1 MYICIDNTL
10 SRLFLLVGGLEQKM
24 NEVES
29 KILVLRDQRVILDCD
44 VADLYG
50 VSTKEINQAVKN
62 NPEKFPSGYIF
73 QVNVAEKKEVVKNFD
88 HLAKLKYSPVNPT
101 AFTERGL
108 YMLATILKGSV
119 ATQTTINIINTF
131 VEIRELSR
139 AIARVPEVVDEN
151 EKKSLLKR
159 SGEIISNVLA
169 SDSTSLESETEI
181 ELNLA
186 MVKIRHKIKKKSN

>member
-1 MYICIDNTL
+1 M
-10 SRLFLLVGGLEQKM
+10 V
-24 NEVES
+24 
-29 KILVLRDQRVILDCD
+29 KI
-44 VADLYG
+44 
-50 VSTKEINQAVKN
+50 
-62 NPEKFPSGYIF
+62 
-73 QVNVAEKKEVVKNFD
+73 FD

-108 YMLATILKGSV
+108 YMLATILKGRV

-169 SDSTSLESETEI
+169 SDSTSLAPHEKGPKMVQQTISDLATRTALPLMEI
-181 ELNLA
+181 RPLPLSLQC
-186 MVKIRHKIKKKSN
+186 R

>member
-1 MYICIDNTL
+1 MI
-10 SRLFLLVGGLEQKM
+10 
-24 NEVES
+24 
-29 KILVLRDQRVILDCD
+29 
-44 VADLYG
+44 
-50 VSTKEINQAVKN
+50 
-62 NPEKFPSGYIF
+62 
-73 QVNVAEKKEVVKNFD
+73 
-88 HLAKLKYSPVNPT
+88 
-101 AFTERGL
+101 
-108 YMLATILKGSV
+108 ATILKGSV

-186 MVKIRHKIKKKSN
+186 IFAVFPKFFFDCHLLTPEECIFTVEDRILEIMLCEM

>member
-1 MYICIDNTL
+1 M
-10 SRLFLLVGGLEQKM
+10 
-24 NEVES
+24 
-29 KILVLRDQRVILDCD
+29 
-44 VADLYG
+44 
-50 VSTKEINQAVKN
+50 
-62 NPEKFPSGYIF
+62 
-73 QVNVAEKKEVVKNFD
+73 VKNFD

-108 YMLATILKGSV
+108 YMLATILKGRV

-186 MVKIRHKIKKKSN
+186 MVKIRHKIKKKANHWKGRCGVSPAEGVASPTILVTPGPVFRLSRRFS

>member
-1 MYICIDNTL
+1 
-10 SRLFLLVGGLEQKM
+10 M

-108 YMLATILKGSV
+108 YMLATILKGRV

-139 AIARVPEVVDEN
+139 AIARVEAA
-151 EKKSLLKR
+151 KSFPMSSPRILQVWKAKR
-159 SGEIISNVLA
+159 
-169 SDSTSLESETEI
+169 
-181 ELNLA
+181 
-186 MVKIRHKIKKKSN
+186 K

>member
-1 MYICIDNTL
+1 MFHTNQKRDR
-10 SRLFLLVGGLEQKM
+10 SDAALFAYSGEGTKTD
-24 NEVES
+24 S
-29 KILVLRDQRVILDCD
+29 WFGSIL
-44 VADLYG
+44 
-50 VSTKEINQAVKN
+50 
-62 NPEKFPSGYIF
+62 
-73 QVNVAEKKEVVKNFD
+73 VNVAEKKEVVKNFD

-108 YMLATILKGSV
+108 YMLATILKGRV

>member
-1 MYICIDNTL
+1 
-10 SRLFLLVGGLEQKM
+10 M
-24 NEVES
+24 NPLQNG
-29 KILVLRDQRVILDCD
+29 KI
-44 VADLYG
+44 
-50 VSTKEINQAVKN
+50 
-62 NPEKFPSGYIF
+62 
-73 QVNVAEKKEVVKNFD
+73 
-88 HLAKLKYSPVNPT
+88 
-101 AFTERGL
+101 TELGL
-108 YMLATILKGSV
+108 YMLATILKGRV

>member
-1 MYICIDNTL
+1 M
-10 SRLFLLVGGLEQKM
+10 
-24 NEVES
+24 
-29 KILVLRDQRVILDCD
+29 
-44 VADLYG
+44 
-50 VSTKEINQAVKN
+50 
-62 NPEKFPSGYIF
+62 
-73 QVNVAEKKEVVKNFD
+73 
-88 HLAKLKYSPVNPT
+88 
-101 AFTERGL
+101 
-108 YMLATILKGSV
+108 KGSD

-139 AIARVPEVVDEN
+139 DIARIPEVVDEN

-169 SDSTSLESETEI
+169 SDSTNLESETEI

>member
-1 MYICIDNTL
+1 
-10 SRLFLLVGGLEQKM
+10 M

-73 QVNVAEKKEVVKNFD
+73 QVDATEKKEVVKNFD
-88 HLAKLKYSPVNPT
+88 HLAKLKYSSVNPT

-108 YMLATILKGSV
+108 YMLATILKGNV

-139 AIARVPEVVDEN
+139 AIARIPEVANEN
-151 EKKSLLKR
+151 ETKSLLKR
-159 SGEIISNVLA
+159 SGEIISNVLV
-169 SDSTSLESETEI
+169 SDSTHLESETEI

-186 MVKIRHKIKKKSN
+186 MVKIRHKIRKKAN